1 MELNFL
7 SLLGV
12 VAPVFAVIAAGV
24 GLRRIGWLTAEA
36 DQSLLRVSMNFLYPC
51 LIADKSL
58 GNALLARADNVLV
71 PPVLGFASIVAGLA
85 VAALVARM
93 LRLPGPSARAFAF
106 TTALQNWGYL
116 PLPIVLVLFPG
127 DTLGVLFTF
136 NFGVEIALWTA
147 GIWLLSG
154 QRGRDALRH
163 IFNVPICALFVSM
176 TLNALHAATWLPRFT
191 LEALHMI
198 GQTAMPIG
206 LLLTGAVLADLLAQE
221 KSGAGH
227 VRVGVLG
234 AACALRLGLLPLA
247 LLACAHW
254 LPLTREVRQIIIV
267 HAAMPTAMF
276 PIIMTRLYGADS
288 ALALGIVVATT
299 VISLIT
305 IPAWLH
311 FGAWWIGI

>member
-71 PPVLGFASIVAGLA
+71 PPVLGFASIVLGLA

-93 LRLPGPSARAFAF
+93 LHLPGPSARAFAF

-116 PLPIVLVLFPG
+116 PLPIVLVLFPE

-154 QRGRDALRH
+154 QRGRDAWRH
-163 IFNVPICALFVSM
+163 I
-176 TLNALHAATWLPRFT
+176 LNAESRTLQPFT
-191 LEALHMI
+191 VTSDQYNP
-198 GQTAMPIG
+198 G
-206 LLLTGAVLADLLAQE
+206 
-221 KSGAGH
+221 
-227 VRVGVLG
+227 
-234 AACALRLGLLPLA
+234 C
-247 LLACAHW
+247 
-254 LPLTREVRQIIIV
+254 
-267 HAAMPTAMF
+267 
-276 PIIMTRLYGADS
+276 
-288 ALALGIVVATT
+288 
-299 VISLIT
+299 
-305 IPAWLH
+305 
-311 FGAWWIGI
+311 